1 MRWPGREP
9 RGCGVR
15 AARRRGRRRARGA
28 PPRWR
33 RQPGA
38 ARRVDCARSRGRR
51 WSATAPVAIAVAAPH
66 RDAAFAAAREIADRI
81 KAELPV
87 RKREAEAKGA
97 DWVPGARPTAI

>member
-1 MRWPGREP
+1 
-9 RGCGVR
+9 
-15 AARRRGRRRARGA
+15 
-28 PPRWR
+28 
-33 RQPGA
+33 
-38 ARRVDCARSRGRR
+38 
-51 WSATAPVAIAVAAPH
+51 VAIAVAAPH